1 MVTINLLPVKH
12 IQKVQKAR
20 TEVIGFAASVLLVF
34 VAIGLAAAVQIFMIK
49 DLNAAIKGLQKEKS
63 SYQSTINEIEKLKKD
78 KAMLETKLAMI
89 KKLRRGSHITV
100 RLLDEIASLIPV
112 NRLWLKSLKQNPS
125 SLQLSGVALDNETI
139 AQFMQSLK
147 SSQLLT
153 SAELGNSS
161 LTMVADRKLK
171 SFDLS
176 CDVASVK
183 TDQPEEKGKA
193 K

>member
-49 DLNAAIKGLQKEKS
+49 DLNATIKGLEKEKS

-78 KAMLETKLAMI
+78 KAILETKLAMI

-100 RLLDEIASLIPV
+100 RLLDEIASLVPV
-112 NRLWLKSLKQNPS
+112 NRLWLKSLQQNPS

-161 LTMVADRKLK
+161 LTMVAGRKLK
-171 SFDLS
+171 SFDLR